1 MNTNLENIKNSI
13 SSKLE
18 EILNDSKTTAWGQI
32 VLANDHKTVL
42 KSDLEKYNAL
52 LRMQEIINN
61 NSADLKTS
69 HEFQDLAKI
78 AGISL
83 KEEKRE
89 IETNSNN
96 AKINYESKQI
106 NAKLEE
112 IVEYAKSSTRGQFSL
127 ANDHNSVLKSDL
139 EKYNALLRMQEIIN
153 NNYKNQKS
161 KYEYQELAELA
172 GVKLYNAESEK
183 EKQKRIDQNI
193 KEELNNVNNRINTIL
208 KESKQANKYQP
219 ITIVNN
225 NPILLN
231 YSQEY
236 KALIAMLSYLETNF
250 ANMKN
255 DFDYMNLRIQTKL
268 GQMPDEKYF
277 ALIGKEEA
285 LNKQISSE
293 LPTSTK
299 NEEIKLDSNSKKQV
313 EEKNPTPSV
322 IELPSTLENENKTEE
337 KSNNFF
343 SFNIIPEK
351 EVTKKQQET
360 SMINLSTDQWSEI
373 KPKENTHNSSSQP
386 APSVIELPSKNE
398 YNTKP
403 ESMVN
408 NYSTINNKDTQ
419 PAPSVIELPSK
430 NEYNTKPENA
440 IDIFSQNL
448 ESQNAEK
455 HLATRPFTINL
466 DEPQVEEPKIKVVA
480 RRACKWITKHKKQIL
495 IAVGISLLMASLI
508 IALQALIPA
517 ITSMLQAT
525 EVANLSAAMINN
537 GALWGDAIASEQV
550 ALHAANTSLASA
562 IETMT
567 GTKALYDV
575 QTGIWTFGGTEIT
588 KFATAMGANAAN
600 AISQVGAI
608 SKGLLATGIAGL
620 GLTGIGSIL
629 KNKSSE
635 YKEYLQKIKD
645 LENNTYNFP
654 EGMVEQA
661 HDLINDIRMNS
672 NLNKDE
678 KDRLIRK
685 IKESIKNS
693 YNKLNYFEDALEE
706 GVSR

>member
-403 ESMVN
+403 E
-408 NYSTINNKDTQ
+408 
-419 PAPSVIELPSK
+419 
-430 NEYNTKPENA
+430 NA

-448 ESQNAEK
+448 ESQNAKK

-685 IKESIKNS
+685 IKEAIKNS

>member
-69 HEFQDLAKI
+69 HEFQNLDKI
-78 AGISL
+78 AGINI
-83 KEEKRE
+83 KKKKRE

-183 EKQKRIDQNI
+183 ERQKQIDQNI

-403 ESMVN
+403 E
-408 NYSTINNKDTQ
+408 
-419 PAPSVIELPSK
+419 
-430 NEYNTKPENA
+430 NA

-466 DEPQVEEPKIKVVA
+466 DEPQVEEPKIKIVA

-685 IKESIKNS
+685 IKGAIKNA
-693 YNKLNYFEDALEE
+693 YNKLNYVEDALEE

>member
-18 EILNDSKTTAWGQI
+18 EIQNNSKTTVWGQI

-52 LRMQEIINN
+52 LRMQEIINS
-61 NSADLKTS
+61 NSEDLKTN

-161 KYEYQELAELA
+161 KYEYQELAELT
-172 GVKLYNAESEK
+172 GVKLYSEEIEK
-183 EKQKRIDQNI
+183 EKQKQINQNI
-193 KEELNNVNNRINTIL
+193 KEELNNVNNRINTII
-208 KESKQANKYQP
+208 KESQKANKYQP
-219 ITIVNN
+219 ITIINN
-225 NPILLN
+225 KPILLD
-231 YSQEY
+231 YSREY
-236 KALIAMLSYLETNF
+236 KVLIAMQSYLENNF
-250 ANMKN
+250 ANMKK
-255 DFDYMNLRIQTKL
+255 DFDYMDLRIQTEL

-277 ALIGKEEA
+277 ALIGKEKV
-285 LNKQISSE
+285 LNKQVSSK

-299 NEEIKLDSNSKKQV
+299 NEEIKLDNNSKKQV
-313 EEKNPTPSV
+313 EGKSPTPSV
-322 IELPSTLENENKTEE
+322 IELPSTLENENKLEE
-337 KSNNFF
+337 KSNNYF
-343 SFNIIPEK
+343 SFNIVPEK
-351 EVTKKQQET
+351 EVTKNNPEPSVSNAQK
-360 SMINLSTDQWSEI
+360 SE
-373 KPKENTHNSSSQP
+373 ENTHNFSSQP
-386 APSVIELPSKNE
+386 ASSIIELPSKNEYNTRPENMVNSSLAINNKDAQSAPSVIELPSKNE
-398 YNTKP
+398 YNTK
-403 ESMVN
+403 
-408 NYSTINNKDTQ
+408 Q
-419 PAPSVIELPSK
+419 
-430 NEYNTKPENA
+430 ENA
-440 IDIFSQNL
+440 IYSLSQNL
-448 ESQNAEK
+448 NSHHSENY
-455 HLATRPFTINL
+455 LATRPFTINL
-466 DEPQVEEPKIKVVA
+466 DEPPVEEPKIKVVA
-480 RRACKWITKHKKQIL
+480 RRACKWISKHKKQIL
-495 IAVGISLLMASLI
+495 IAVGVSLLMASLI

-575 QTGIWTFGGTEIT
+575 QTGIWTFGGTELT

-608 SKGLLATGIAGL
+608 SKGLLTTGIVGL
-620 GLTGIGSIL
+620 GLTGIGSAL

-635 YKEYLQKIKD
+635 YKSYLQEIKN

-654 EGMVEQA
+654 DGMADQA
-661 HDLINDIRMNS
+661 HELINDIRMNS

-685 IKESIKNS
+685 IKESIKNA
-693 YNKLNYFEDALEE
+693 YNKLNYVEDALEE
-706 GVSR
+706 GVNR

>member
-403 ESMVN
+403 E
-408 NYSTINNKDTQ
+408 
-419 PAPSVIELPSK
+419 
-430 NEYNTKPENA
+430 NA

-685 IKESIKNS
+685 IKGAIKNA
-693 YNKLNYFEDALEE
+693 YNKLNYVEDALEE

>member
-403 ESMVN
+403 E
-408 NYSTINNKDTQ
+408 
-419 PAPSVIELPSK
+419 
-430 NEYNTKPENA
+430 NA

>member
-42 KSDLEKYNAL
+42 KSDLEKYHAL
-52 LRMQEIINN
+52 LRMQEIINS

-139 EKYNALLRMQEIIN
+139 EKYNALLRMQEIVN

-161 KYEYQELAELA
+161 KYEYQELAELT

-225 NPILLN
+225 NPILLD

-373 KPKENTHNSSSQP
+373 KPKENTHNSSS
-386 APSVIELPSKNE
+386 
-398 YNTKP
+398 
-403 ESMVN
+403 
-408 NYSTINNKDTQ
+408 Q

-629 KNKSSE
+629 KIKSSE
-635 YKEYLQKIKD
+635 YKEYLQEIKN
-645 LENNTYNFP
+645 LEKNTYNFP

-685 IKESIKNS
+685 IKGIIKNT
-693 YNKLNYFEDALEE
+693 YNKLNYVEDTLEE

>member
-277 ALIGKEEA
+277 PLKIKEEA

-567 GTKALYDV
+567 GPKALYDV

-693 YNKLNYFEDALEE
+693 YNKLNYFEDTLEE

>member
-299 NEEIKLDSNSKKQV
+299 NEEIKLNSNSKKQV

-373 KPKENTHNSSSQP
+373 KPKENTHNSSS
-386 APSVIELPSKNE
+386 
-398 YNTKP
+398 
-403 ESMVN
+403 
-408 NYSTINNKDTQ
+408 Q

-575 QTGIWTFGGTEIT
+575 QTGIWTFGGTELT

-608 SKGLLATGIAGL
+608 SKGLLTTGIVGL
-620 GLTGIGSIL
+620 GLTGIGSAL

-635 YKEYLQKIKD
+635 YKSYLQEIKN

-654 EGMVEQA
+654 DGMADQA
-661 HDLINDIRMNS
+661 HELINDIRMNS

>member
-1 MNTNLENIKNSI
+1 M
-13 SSKLE
+13 
-18 EILNDSKTTAWGQI
+18 
-32 VLANDHKTVL
+32 
-42 KSDLEKYNAL
+42 
-52 LRMQEIINN
+52 
-61 NSADLKTS
+61 
-69 HEFQDLAKI
+69 
-78 AGISL
+78 
-83 KEEKRE
+83 
-89 IETNSNN
+89 
-96 AKINYESKQI
+96 
-106 NAKLEE
+106 
-112 IVEYAKSSTRGQFSL
+112 
-127 ANDHNSVLKSDL
+127 
-139 EKYNALLRMQEIIN
+139 
-153 NNYKNQKS
+153 
-161 KYEYQELAELA
+161 
-172 GVKLYNAESEK
+172 
-183 EKQKRIDQNI
+183 
-193 KEELNNVNNRINTIL
+193 
-208 KESKQANKYQP
+208 
-219 ITIVNN
+219 
-225 NPILLN
+225 
-231 YSQEY
+231 
-236 KALIAMLSYLETNF
+236 
-250 ANMKN
+250 
-255 DFDYMNLRIQTKL
+255 
-268 GQMPDEKYF
+268 
-277 ALIGKEEA
+277 
-285 LNKQISSE
+285 
-293 LPTSTK
+293 
-299 NEEIKLDSNSKKQV
+299 
-313 EEKNPTPSV
+313 
-322 IELPSTLENENKTEE
+322 
-337 KSNNFF
+337 
-343 SFNIIPEK
+343 
-351 EVTKKQQET
+351 
-360 SMINLSTDQWSEI
+360 
-373 KPKENTHNSSSQP
+373 
-386 APSVIELPSKNE
+386 
-398 YNTKP
+398 
-403 ESMVN
+403 
-408 NYSTINNKDTQ
+408 
-419 PAPSVIELPSK
+419 PSK

>member
-18 EILNDSKTTAWGQI
+18 EILNDGKTTVWGQI
-32 VLANDHKTVL
+32 VLANDHNSVL

-403 ESMVN
+403 E
-408 NYSTINNKDTQ
+408 
-419 PAPSVIELPSK
+419 
-430 NEYNTKPENA
+430 NA

>member
-403 ESMVN
+403 E
-408 NYSTINNKDTQ
+408 
-419 PAPSVIELPSK
+419 
-430 NEYNTKPENA
+430 NA

-685 IKESIKNS
+685 IKGAIKNA
-693 YNKLNYFEDALEE
+693 YNKLNYVEDTLEE

>member
-183 EKQKRIDQNI
+183 ERQKRIDQNI

-373 KPKENTHNSSSQP
+373 KPKENTHNSSS
-386 APSVIELPSKNE
+386 
-398 YNTKP
+398 
-403 ESMVN
+403 
-408 NYSTINNKDTQ
+408 Q

-685 IKESIKNS
+685 IKGAIKNA
-693 YNKLNYFEDALEE
+693 YNKLNYFEDDLEE

>member
-299 NEEIKLDSNSKKQV
+299 NEEIKLNSNSKKQV

-373 KPKENTHNSSSQP
+373 KPKENTHNSSS
-386 APSVIELPSKNE
+386 
-398 YNTKP
+398 
-403 ESMVN
+403 
-408 NYSTINNKDTQ
+408 Q

>member
-18 EILNDSKTTAWGQI
+18 EILNDNKTTAWGQI

-161 KYEYQELAELA
+161 KYEYQELAELT

-183 EKQKRIDQNI
+183 ERQKRIDQNI

-373 KPKENTHNSSSQP
+373 KPKENTHNSSS
-386 APSVIELPSKNE
+386 
-398 YNTKP
+398 
-403 ESMVN
+403 
-408 NYSTINNKDTQ
+408 Q

-685 IKESIKNS
+685 IKGAIKNS

>member
-403 ESMVN
+403 E
-408 NYSTINNKDTQ
+408 
-419 PAPSVIELPSK
+419 
-430 NEYNTKPENA
+430 NA

-685 IKESIKNS
+685 IKEAIKNS

>member
-18 EILNDSKTTAWGQI
+18 EILNDGKTTAWGQI

-351 EVTKKQQET
+351 EVTKNQQET

-373 KPKENTHNSSSQP
+373 KSKENTHNSSS
-386 APSVIELPSKNE
+386 
-398 YNTKP
+398 
-403 ESMVN
+403 
-408 NYSTINNKDTQ
+408 Q

-448 ESQNAEK
+448 EGQNAEE

-685 IKESIKNS
+685 IKEAIKNS

>member
-403 ESMVN
+403 E
-408 NYSTINNKDTQ
+408 
-419 PAPSVIELPSK
+419 
-430 NEYNTKPENA
+430 NA
-440 IDIFSQNL
+440 IDIFSQNP

>member
-403 ESMVN
+403 E
-408 NYSTINNKDTQ
+408 
-419 PAPSVIELPSK
+419 
-430 NEYNTKPENA
+430 NA

-517 ITSMLQAT
+517 ITSMLEAT

-685 IKESIKNS
+685 IKGAIKNA
-693 YNKLNYFEDALEE
+693 YNKLNYVEDTLEE

>member
-183 EKQKRIDQNI
+183 ERQKQIDQNI

-403 ESMVN
+403 E
-408 NYSTINNKDTQ
+408 
-419 PAPSVIELPSK
+419 
-430 NEYNTKPENA
+430 NA

-466 DEPQVEEPKIKVVA
+466 DEPQVEEPKIKIVA

-685 IKESIKNS
+685 IKGAIKNA
-693 YNKLNYFEDALEE
+693 YNKLNYVEDALEE